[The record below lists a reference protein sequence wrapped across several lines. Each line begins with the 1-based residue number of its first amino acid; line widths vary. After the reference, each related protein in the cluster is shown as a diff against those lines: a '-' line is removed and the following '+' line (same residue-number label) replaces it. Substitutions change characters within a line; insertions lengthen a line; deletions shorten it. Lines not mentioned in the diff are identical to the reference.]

1 MDWDTYFMEM
11 ANLVS
16 TKSKDRS
23 TQVGCVIVGPNHEVR
38 TTGYN
43 GFCRGI
49 DDDVEE
55 RHERPEKYLWS
66 EHAER
71 NAIYNAARNGIRIE
85 DCTAYTTVFPC
96 ADCARGLIQS
106 GVVRIVT
113 RPINNQKTSIPL
125 HNYVSAMKMLDEADV
140 DVDMIY
146 DGDEVVPYETH

>member
-125 HNYVSAMKMLDEADV
+125 HNYVSAMKMLDEADI

-146 DGDEVVPYETH
+146 DGDEIVPYETH

>member
-11 ANLVS
+11 ATLVS

-23 TQVGCVIVGPNHEVR
+23 TQVGCVIVGPNREVR

-125 HNYVSAMKMLDEADV
+125 HNYVSAMKMLDEAYV

>member
-49 DDDVEE
+49 NDDVDD

-106 GVVRIVT
+106 GVVRVVT

-125 HNYVSAMKMLDEADV
+125 HNYVSAMKMLDEAEI

>member
-23 TQVGCVIVGPNHEVR
+23 TQVGCVIVGPNREVR

-125 HNYVSAMKMLDEADV
+125 HNYVSAMKMLDEAEI

-146 DGDEVVPYETH
+146 DGDEIVPYETH

>member
-23 TQVGCVIVGPNHEVR
+23 TQVGCVIVGLNHEVR

-125 HNYVSAMKMLDEADV
+125 HNYVSAMKMLDEAEI

-146 DGDEVVPYETH
+146 DGDEIVPYETH

>member
-49 DDDVEE
+49 NDDVGD

-106 GVVRIVT
+106 GVVRVVT

-125 HNYVSAMKMLDEADV
+125 HNYVSAMKMLDEAEI

-146 DGDEVVPYETH
+146 DGDEIVPYETH